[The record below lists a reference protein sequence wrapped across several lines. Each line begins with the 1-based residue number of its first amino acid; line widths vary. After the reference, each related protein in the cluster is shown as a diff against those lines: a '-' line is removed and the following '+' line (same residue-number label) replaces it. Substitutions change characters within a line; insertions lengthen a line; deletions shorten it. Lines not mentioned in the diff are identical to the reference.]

1 MHMIDKRVKM
11 KNVSNEKV
19 RFLSRE
25 DCLFYILM
33 IIIRIVNR
41 LIIKRKNNG
50 LNWVAWLHLWLVQHV
65 ILSNVFV
72 GSSSGT
78 VHCTFDVEQPRR
90 VIRVVLSICL
100 CIFYRTKKKRLMSI
114 SLMIYKIDIH
124 NTL

>member
-1 MHMIDKRVKM
+1 M

-72 GSSSGT
+72 ESSSGI

-90 VIRVVLSICL
+90 VIWVVLSIRL
-100 CIFYRTKKKRLMSI
+100 CIFYRTKKKKKR
-114 SLMIYKIDIH
+114 
-124 NTL
+124 